1 MILTREI
8 KVKVSESNY
17 QYFDDLGYEFSI
29 GDEINIPVELLS
41 KGSHHKMML
50 SNEQNKKINKAHIK
64 GSGITLCLD
73 PYQQDMHSRV
83 KPSVMAEVAGE
94 GLPKHRGRPRKV
106 YSQKG
111 DGILDNIKG
120 AFRSAGDSVKSVSQK
135 VKGGISSVGNVVKS
149 AGNEFVDDV
158 RSSGRPI
165 ASHLIHTGLPIFTS
179 SAGSV
184 LGGLA
189 TENPLGAVAG
199 GMAGK
204 YAGEALGDYIGH
216 KTGYGLKKKRGK
228 KQGGALLPAGY

>member
-1 MILTREI
+1 MRKYREKFFFLNGI
-8 KVKVSESNY
+8 KAQSPLVRKVQME
-17 QYFDDLGYEFSI
+17 Q
-29 GDEINIPVELLS
+29 INIW
-41 KGSHHKMML
+41 KNG
-50 SNEQNKKINKAHIK
+50 Q
-64 GSGITLCLD
+64 T
-73 PYQQDMHSRV
+73 
-83 KPSVMAEVAGE
+83 
-94 GLPKHRGRPRKV
+94 
-106 YSQKG
+106 
-111 DGILDNIKG
+111 
-120 AFRSAGDSVKSVSQK
+120 
-135 VKGGISSVGNVVKS
+135 
-149 AGNEFVDDV
+149 GNEFVDDV